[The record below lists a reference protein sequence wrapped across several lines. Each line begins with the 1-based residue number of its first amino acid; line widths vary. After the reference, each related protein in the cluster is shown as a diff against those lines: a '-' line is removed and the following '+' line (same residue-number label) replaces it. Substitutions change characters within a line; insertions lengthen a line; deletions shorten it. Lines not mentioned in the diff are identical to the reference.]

1 MKIINHVIIILGL
14 LTTFNAIATTNPQ
27 CADVAVEQAK
37 KLGKFHGVDLAID
50 SKVKE
55 LPAIS
60 NPAYKKQK
68 FQVLEVWG
76 SQYKGNYR
84 IRLIYFHIKAECVLM
99 GQEILEYA
107 KP

>member
-1 MKIINHVIIILGL
+1 MKIINQVIVILGL
-14 LTTFNAIATTNPQ
+14 LTAFNAVATTNPQ
-27 CADVAVEQAK
+27 CTDVAVEQAK
-37 KLGKFHGVDLAID
+37 KLGKFHGVDLAFD
-50 SKVKE
+50 SNVKE

-68 FQVLEVWG
+68 FQVLELWG
-76 SQYKGNYR
+76 WQYKGKYR
-84 IRLIYFHIKAECVLM
+84 IRLIYFHIKAECLLM

>member
-68 FQVLEVWG
+68 FQVLEG
-76 SQYKGNYR
+76 
-84 IRLIYFHIKAECVLM
+84 M
-99 GQEILEYA
+99 GFAI
-107 KP
+107 